1 MYIYLGIYWYLNSE
15 NQLFLLQTV
24 YCAIMCLVT
33 LPLIILQ
40 SLADYHS
47 IWWSR
52 RNWLFGK
59 RKTDVVIYD
68 EQQLEKI
75 FVLCW
80 KSLAICSTQ
89 TCTLLEIKG
98 NVSFLRY
105 WFHLNFSFPPS
116 AILIIIFDLLTDFSP
131 LFVVCCL
138 FFLVYMSTPSL
149 YILLKTF
156 VYVELYYHLLKT
168 WSDTFINVLRT
179 CKNHGLYSETESN

>member
-1 MYIYLGIYWYLNSE
+1 
-15 NQLFLLQTV
+15 
-24 YCAIMCLVT
+24 MCLVT

-40 SLADYHS
+40 SSLADYHS

-116 AILIIIFDLLTDFSP
+116 AILIIIIDLLTDFLPFLLS
-131 LFVVCCL
+131 VVFFSCL
-138 FFLVYMSTPSL
+138 YANTLSI
-149 YILLKTF
+149 YIAKNLF